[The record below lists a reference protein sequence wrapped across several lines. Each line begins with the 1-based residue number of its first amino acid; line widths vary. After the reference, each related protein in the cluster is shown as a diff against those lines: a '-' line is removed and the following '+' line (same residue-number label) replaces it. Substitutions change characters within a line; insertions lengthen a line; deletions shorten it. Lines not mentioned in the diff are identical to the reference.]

1 MINQIIVLALLGCM
15 SIPVHA
21 QVNGYYEE
29 IEGIPVFHV
38 WGTDFEMGYALGY
51 LDGDRWA
58 ILIEQVLV
66 LQWGGPSGWETARTC
81 FTTYF
86 MVPPR
91 ADDIVDG
98 MLEGIGD
105 RPDSVL
111 YSASLGR
118 YYDDLDLHVSH
129 SLSDIAAVLGF
140 DDDFSCSSF
149 TSWDAATA
157 SDPELQGAPALSRNV
172 DLTYSSVA
180 STLHAVIALNPDIG
194 NQTVQCSFPCDFG
207 RTSAMNEY
215 GICMTRNSSVND
227 DVTTYTPAFVSLS
240 YAALMGLLE
249 DDFNGSGTND
259 LEDILSAMTYWNR
272 APSMNL
278 HTVAP
283 RALGYQGEPSVVIE
297 INNDSGYVFRYADD
311 DPILGPDH
319 LGATNHFRLLYPPL
333 PCFRYEMF
341 CDSITADPDM
351 TLERFWDFMGYCDL
365 PGVHTYVTVL
375 FMPEA
380 QKIGLAFCDAEEESW
395 EKDPVWLT
403 WDQLF
408 PPTGIED
415 EGIIAGY
422 ALSLFPNP
430 SEGSIT
436 AEFTITTGTSVQLS
450 VYDIT
455 GRMVMQNS
463 QCDYAP
469 GNHLVEFHGLSDGLY
484 FCRMFSVDFT
494 ETQRFVVIE

>member
-1 MINQIIVLALLGCM
+1 MPYRILIIVLLGCL
-15 SIPVHA
+15 SAPVLA

-29 IEGIPVFHV
+29 IQGIPVFHV

-66 LQWGGPSGWETARTC
+66 PQWGGPSGWETARTC

-86 MVPPR
+86 TVPPR

-98 MLEGIGD
+98 MIAGIGD
-105 RPDSVL
+105 RPDSV
-111 YSASLGR
+111 SWSTSLGR

-129 SLSDIAAVLGF
+129 SLSDLGAVLGS
-140 DDDFSCSSF
+140 DNDFSCSSF
-149 TSWDAATA
+149 SAWDAATA

-172 DLTYSSVA
+172 DLLYSPVA
-180 STLHAVIALNPDIG
+180 SALHAVIALNPDIG

-215 GICMTRNSSVND
+215 GICMTRNSSVNST
-227 DVTTYTPAFVSLS
+227 VSIYTPAFVSLS
-240 YAALMGLLE
+240 YAALMGLME
-249 DDFNGSGTND
+249 DDFNSSGTND
-259 LEDILSAMTYWNR
+259 LEDVLSAMTYWNR

-278 HTVAP
+278 HTLAP

-319 LGATNHFRLLYPPL
+319 LGATNHFRLLYAPV

-341 CDSITADPDM
+341 CDSITANPDM
-351 TLERFWDFMGYCDL
+351 MLERFWDFMGYCDL
-365 PGVHTYVTVL
+365 PGAHTYVTIL
-375 FMPEA
+375 LMPESL
-380 QKIGLAFCDAEEESW
+380 KIGVAFCDSLEESW

-408 PPTGIED
+408 PPTGIEG
-415 EGIIAGY
+415 ESVITGY

-430 SEGSIT
+430 SDGSIS
-436 AEFTITTGTSVQLS
+436 AKITIPVAASVQLS
-450 VYDIT
+450 LYDIT
-455 GRMVMQNS
+455 GRMVQKSTPCN
-463 QCDYAP
+463 YAQ
-469 GNHLVEFHGLSDGLY
+469 GNHLVEFHGLSDGVYL
-484 FCRMFSVDFT
+484 CRMSSCDFT
-494 ETQRFVVIE
+494 GTQRFVVID